1 MKLGSALLL
10 YSCLAWTQAQ
20 EPESRFGLVIST
32 LEEIV
37 KNIDSE
43 SKRET
48 AAFTQFKA
56 WCSAEIEGL
65 SSGSVKAKE
74 NSEKAF
80 VQLREL
86 TASISALETGIASLE
101 GDVKEL
107 QDTQDQMSSIREE
120 EASKYNEEVDLN
132 AESARTVDK
141 ALSKIG
147 AKSSFLQRQSLEPD
161 SGYVMGLLRGIKE
174 KLNQTRSELDL
185 TEEAKRKTHSSLF
198 KAKKEQLSLLQAEVL
213 EKTRL
218 LQQAKVQLVEAQR
231 IHDEEQESGKEM
243 IRMQAETNEKCDAKD
258 GEYKLRQDDKKKE
271 REAIVEAVSLLKQE
285 EAGGENAAGATFFL
299 QMSSKHR
306 MSEDRKDSIR
316 DAVALM
322 QQQTADKAQGMG
334 KAAEAVLQ
342 LVEAIQGHQAED
354 TKRKQFCEFQLDG
367 SQDTKAKLQ
376 GEVARLKARQAYL
389 SSEVTSLTSE
399 VEGLKKDAAKFTD
412 RLSQLEEVRSKEQD
426 SYKASS
432 RDRGLTLKVVKKA
445 KSIVEGFY
453 KSKDLTAFSQEDAS
467 PPKVTWKLG
476 SSRNGNLGS
485 SVIAMLDTI
494 VEDFQKEQKDADA
507 AEEKAE
513 EELAKVRSETK
524 SLFDKKLE
532 HVSKLLQEKARDAEE
547 LTQVKADAELTT
559 SSLTATEDAL
569 VKLGKD
575 CTKLMADY
583 EKVAKER
590 RKQILQ
596 LQDVADILSG
606 ATVGARTGLKVGLL
620 ELQSLEA

>member
-1 MKLGSALLL
+1 
-10 YSCLAWTQAQ
+10 
-20 EPESRFGLVIST
+20 
-32 LEEIV
+32 
-37 KNIDSE
+37 
-43 SKRET
+43 
-48 AAFTQFKA
+48 
-56 WCSAEIEGL
+56 
-65 SSGSVKAKE
+65 
-74 NSEKAF
+74 
-80 VQLREL
+80 
-86 TASISALETGIASLE
+86 
-101 GDVKEL
+101 
-107 QDTQDQMSSIREE
+107 
-120 EASKYNEEVDLN
+120 
-132 AESARTVDK
+132 
-141 ALSKIG
+141 
-147 AKSSFLQRQSLEPD
+147 
-161 SGYVMGLLRGIKE
+161 
-174 KLNQTRSELDL
+174 
-185 TEEAKRKTHSSLF
+185 
-198 KAKKEQLSLLQAEVL
+198 
-213 EKTRL
+213 
-218 LQQAKVQLVEAQR
+218 
-231 IHDEEQESGKEM
+231 
-243 IRMQAETNEKCDAKD
+243 
-258 GEYKLRQDDKKKE
+258 
-271 REAIVEAVSLLKQE
+271 
-285 EAGGENAAGATFFL
+285 
-299 QMSSKHR
+299 MSSKHQ

-342 LVEAIQGHQAED
+342 LVEAIRGHQAED

-376 GEVARLKARQAYL
+376 GEVARLKARQEYL

-426 SYKASS
+426 SYKTSS

-467 PPKVTWKLG
+467 LQGDASPKVTWKLG

-485 SVIAMLDTI
+485 SVVAMLDTI
-494 VEDFQKEQKDADA
+494 MEDFQKEQKDADA

-547 LTQVKADAELTT
+547 LTQVKADAELKT
-559 SSLTATEDAL
+559 SSLAATEDAL